1 MNKFAGKKTIL
12 ALGGIVLSLWF
23 GPSVAAGCDAN
34 ITLSPGFQPG
44 EAAWNKYCVKVNQ
57 TKRRF
62 KLYVPEGYSAGQA
75 TTVVFALHGGG
86 SFDSMAN
93 FIRYSDFEASADDNN
108 YVVVYMEAFKKQWND
123 GRTEAI
129 VSDLGDK
136 RQDVTFFNTVLDKIE
151 DKINKANIDKV
162 LVMGMSNGAM
172 MTIRLA
178 CQAAD
183 RIDGV
188 AVVSAFMHDKQ
199 DTQVCSAATAVPIVF
214 IHGAKDGIISKDEGA
229 PIGGRFGN
237 GTRGYT
243 AGESR
248 TLDFWAAI
256 NGCSL
261 AGIDKNSQKFDRRK
275 VADVHKYYCSEAMM
289 QYYDVHKGGHDWFT
303 GVVDV
308 AYDLLK

>member
-1 MNKFAGKKTIL
+1 MKKFAGKKTIL
-12 ALGGIVLSLWF
+12 ALSGIVMSLWF
-23 GPSVAAGCDAN
+23 GQSFAAGCAAN
-34 ITLSPGFQPG
+34 VTMSPGFQPG

-108 YVVVYMEAFKKQWND
+108 YVVVYMEAFRKQWND
-123 GRTEAI
+123 GRTESA
-129 VSDLGDK
+129 VSDLAHKRGDVK
-136 RQDVTFFNTVLDKIE
+136 FFNQVLDIVEGKV
-151 DKINKANIDKV
+151 NIDKV

-178 CQAAD
+178 CQAAN
-183 RIDGV
+183 RIDGA
-188 AVVSAFMHDKQ
+188 AVVSAFMHDQQ
-199 DTQVCSAATAVPIVF
+199 DSLVCSAASAVPIVF
-214 IHGAKDGIISKDEGA
+214 IHGADDGIITKNEGD
-229 PIGGRFGN
+229 PIGGRFGSKK
-237 GTRGYT
+237 RGYT
-243 AGESR
+243 AGETR
-248 TLDFWAAI
+248 TLNFWGGI

-261 AGIDKNSQKFDRRK
+261 AGIDENGQKFGRRK
-275 VADVHKYYCSEAMM
+275 VADVHQYYCSEAMM
-289 QYYDVHKGGHDWFT
+289 QYYDVHKGGHSWFD